1 MISATQREALNVL
14 AELCELSED
23 VRFGQLLA
31 LLSLLSEDETGRN
44 LWDIEDEDFL
54 AILYRHK
61 GELEARLVDSPI
73 SKDQSAAPVSMSDNS
88 AKGNDIPSESP
99 GAVH

>member
-1 MISATQREALNVL
+1 MIPATQREALNVL
-14 AELCELSED
+14 AELCELSDD

-31 LLSLLSEDETGRN
+31 LLGLLSEDETGRN

-61 GELEARLVDSPI
+61 GELEARLVDASI
-73 SKDQSAAPVSMSDNS
+73 SKDRSATHVSIPNVPV
-88 AKGNDIPSESP
+88 KGDEIRSESP
-99 GAVH
+99 GAKH